1 MLSGGAGDL
10 QQCPGSPR
18 AARHGSGALTAPS
31 RHREKLAGRAG
42 CFTRPSDI
50 AGKLRE
56 AFGYINF
63 FHIDVTE
70 LGLIKDITYPYT
82 PRVLYSLV
90 SSQLQQQITTIDV
103 VFMENGYL
111 RGIIQYLLIHQML
124 SLLTTVH
131 VGHLQRPIPPSS

>member
-18 AARHGSGALTAPS
+18 AARHGSGALTAS
-31 RHREKLAGRAG
+31 RHREKLVGRAG

-56 AFGYINF
+56 AFGYTNF

-70 LGLIKDITYPYT
+70 LGLIKAITYPYT
-82 PRVLYSLV
+82 PRVLHSLV

-111 RGIIQYLLIHQML
+111 RGIIQYLFIHQML

-131 VGHLQRPIPPSS
+131 VGHLQSPIPPSS